1 MPPNKYIPHSSR
13 SMPKPSEGPG
23 PCVMDQLGIV
33 ITGDM
38 RVHVTCLPEFP
49 ADVELATDWSHAIFH
64 TDHSTKN
71 TFHQLCTLVCTIK
84 RFELKESV
92 QESLPCCLTHKTRSR

>member
-1 MPPNKYIPHSSR
+1 
-13 SMPKPSEGPG
+13 
-23 PCVMDQLGIV
+23 MDQLGIV

-71 TFHQLCTLVCTIK
+71 QFHQLCTLVCTIK

-92 QESLPCCLTHKTRSR
+92 QESLPCCHVTLTKLAHVNMGYSFQWVIKLTSTLK